1 MQDRAPCGAA
11 LLIGLWLSAGAVAV
25 ACGQIPPAKGRVAK
39 SPPAVNATLDGSG
52 GLWLVHLK
60 DGRLRVSRSIDGGR
74 NFTLLGQVA
83 DAAEAI
89 TADTE
94 NRPKIA
100 LGADGIVHVSWT
112 QNLGERMTGFIRYA
126 RSLDGGKTFSA
137 PLTLNSD
144 RQIISHRFD
153 ALAIDGNRGVALAWL
168 DARARSSKGAK
179 GSSQTQVG
187 VYAAVSRDGGAHF
200 ADDRLVANHSCQCC
214 RTAMTW
220 TAQGPVVFWRH
231 VFGQNIRDF
240 ALADLAGGKLHRVTD
255 DDWQIDGCPHHGG
268 GIATDSRGNLHLV
281 WFTAGKKR
289 QGVFYRRLAG
299 ATFLADGKLDGFAS
313 MSPSRAL
320 GQAASQPSHPSV
332 VASGERV
339 LLTWREFDGEH
350 YSVWAMLSR
359 DGGEQWAAPIRL
371 AETRGAADYAVPAI
385 DPMRAVVVWNT
396 ADEGLRVLPLE
407 AAP

>member
-1 MQDRAPCGAA
+1 MRGSVPRGASFFF
-11 LLIGLWLSAGAVAV
+11 GLCLGASAHSLAF
-25 ACGQIPPAKGRVAK
+25 GQNPPAKEQATRP
-39 SPPAVNATLDGSG
+39 PPAVNAALDGSG

-60 DGRLRVSRSIDGGR
+60 DGRLRISRSIDGGR

-112 QNLGERMTGFIRYA
+112 QNLGARMTGFIRYA
-126 RSLDGGKTFSA
+126 RSLDGGKTFSV

-153 ALAIDGNRGVALAWL
+153 TLATDGKGGVAVAWL
-168 DARARSSKGAK
+168 DARARGGKGAK
-179 GSSQTQVG
+179 GSAQTQVG
-187 VYAAVSRDGGAHF
+187 VYAAVSRDGGAQF
-200 ADDRLVANHSCQCC
+200 AHDRLVVDHSCQCC

-220 TAQGPVVFWRH
+220 TAHGPVVFWRH

-240 ALADLAGGKLHRVTD
+240 ALADLAGGTVHRVTD

-268 GIATDSRGNLHLV
+268 GIASDERGNLHIV
-281 WFTAGKKR
+281 WFSAGKKR

-299 ATFLADGKLDGFAS
+299 ATFLADGKLEGFAS
-313 MSPSRAL
+313 MSPPRSL
-320 GQAASQPSHPSV
+320 GRAASQPSHPSV

-339 LLTWREFDGEH
+339 LLAWREFDGER

-359 DGGEQWAAPIRL
+359 DGGAQWAAPVKL
-371 AETRGAADYAVPAI
+371 AEMRGAADYAVPAI
-385 DPMRAVVVWNT
+385 DPIRAVVVWNT